1 MDLLEIQNKINTML
15 SGTERKIV
23 FWYDEDAEYQ
33 EDIEELKLADGN
45 RIRILTDDNW
55 FETKLL
61 LEERDPYS
69 NYLVY
74 ASFKRPDDRENH
86 LADTFYYSE
95 HFYSDK
101 IVQLCGEL
109 GIPVDCQDEV
119 KKYKRFW
126 TSGNTQKFR
135 DLQIAEYS
143 KTNIKLGILC
153 VISGVKILNF
163 EELLRKIFLAEK
175 ENENTVIKKMEYY
188 KIHKVF
194 WDFCTKYYGYRDSDP
209 SVKNLFKTMVITY
222 IDAVTEGV
230 VPKEWKAYVSE
241 KHNDNVVF
249 IKNLMNNDQTKEC
262 YDEMA
267 NNIAYELQA
276 EELIKNIP
284 LGKVV
289 ACDAFDLFDINII
302 NWIIAKIEDNMLDE
316 KIAELKIPEIC
327 KSRIKTSYHY
337 AEKFR
342 TQYLMLFN
350 AYNLIREISV
360 HRFKPSLKEVIDLY
374 TEETYKIDSYY
385 RKFYYYMDKVGLSE
399 NIEKIKDLVEN
410 IYTNKYLTDF
420 SYKWNQTL
428 TDELYRTYPETK
440 QEEFYDSYVKPFMIE
455 EGREGRVIV
464 IISDALRYECAKEL
478 MDNFS
483 MDEKCD
489 ASISHMLSVL
499 PSETTLGMAS
509 LLPHKEIVVDE
520 TFGITVDGLQC
531 GNSLADR
538 QKILKTYVSRS
549 ICLQFDDV
557 KNAKREVIREMLQDK
572 DVVYIYHNQI
582 DNRGE
587 NMKSENEVFNACQEA
602 IEEIQG
608 LIRRITGYVSA
619 TRYLITADHGFIYKR
634 NKLVE
639 SDKIVLDKKTIPFVN
654 KRYLLTLEE
663 ISNDAVISRKLEY
676 LGILNKLFVTT
687 PMGTDIIKA
696 PGGGQNY
703 VHGGSSLQ
711 EMIVPVIK
719 VRTATG
725 KQDIGIVNVE
735 LSSFTNK
742 VTGIEIRLDFMQME
756 PVSDVVK
763 GRKLIAFF
771 ADIDGN
777 KISYDVPI
785 IANSKYSDAQKRV
798 MTEKFTLKSGKYDR
812 QKEYFLIL
820 ADMDDERKV
829 YHKYKFE
836 IDIAGTF

>member
-1 MDLLEIQNKINTML
+1 MDLLEIQNKIDTML

-33 EDIEELKLADGN
+33 EDIEELKLTDGN
-45 RIRILTDDNW
+45 KIRILTDDNW

-61 LEERDPYS
+61 LEERDPDS

-74 ASFKRPDDRENH
+74 APFKRPDDRENH
-86 LADTFYYSE
+86 LADTFYYSQ

-109 GIPVDCQDEV
+109 GIPVECQDEV
-119 KKYKRFW
+119 KKYNRFW
-126 TSGNTQKFR
+126 SSGNTQKFK
-135 DLQIAEYS
+135 DLQISEYS
-143 KTNIKLGILC
+143 KSNIMLGILC
-153 VISGVKILNF
+153 VLAGVKILNF

-175 ENENTVIKKMEYY
+175 ENENPIIKKMEYY

-194 WDFCTKYYGYRDSDP
+194 WDFCNKYYGYLDSDP

-222 IDAVTEGV
+222 IDTVTEGAL
-230 VPKEWKAYVSE
+230 PKEWKAYVSE

-262 YDEMA
+262 YDEMSD
-267 NNIAYELQA
+267 NIAYELRA

-284 LGKVV
+284 LEKVV
-289 ACDAFDLFDINII
+289 ACDALDLFDINII
-302 NWIIAKIEDNMLDE
+302 SWIVAKIEDNMLDE

-342 TQYLMLFN
+342 TQYLMLYN
-350 AYNLIREISV
+350 AYNLIKEITL
-360 HRFKPSLKEVIDLY
+360 HEFKPSLKEVIDSY
-374 TEETYKIDSYY
+374 ANETYKIDLYY
-385 RKFYYYMDKVGLSE
+385 RKFYYYMDKLGLSE
-399 NIEKIKDLVEN
+399 DIEKIKDLVEN
-410 IYTNKYLTDF
+410 IYTNKYLSDF
-420 SYKWNQTL
+420 SYKWNGTL
-428 TDELYRTYPETK
+428 SDGLYKTYPQTK
-440 QEEFYDSYVKPFMIE
+440 QEEFYESYVKPFMIE
-455 EGREGRVIV
+455 DGREGRVIV
-464 IISDALRYECAKEL
+464 IISDGFRYECAKEL

-489 ASISHMLSVL
+489 ARISHMLSVL

-509 LLPHKEIVVDE
+509 LLPHKEIVIDE
-520 TFGITVDGLQC
+520 NFGIKVDGLQC
-531 GNSLADR
+531 GNNLADR
-538 QKILKTYVSRS
+538 QKILKTYVPKS

-557 KNAKREVIREMLQDK
+557 KNAKRETIREMLQDK
-572 DVVYIYHNQI
+572 DIVYIYHNQI

-639 SDKIVLDKKTIPFVN
+639 SDKITLDKKTVPFVN
-654 KRYLLTLEE
+654 KRYLLTSEE

-676 LGILNKLFVTT
+676 LGNDNKLFVTT

-719 VRTATG
+719 VKTSTG
-725 KQDIGIVNVE
+725 KQETGVVNVE

-756 PVSDVVK
+756 PVSDVIK

-777 KISYDVPI
+777 KISYDVLI
-785 IANSKYSDAQKRV
+785 IANSKDSDAQKRV
-798 MTEKFTLKSGKYDR
+798 MREKFTLKSGKYDR
-812 QKEYFLIL
+812 KKDYFLIL
-820 ADMDDERKV
+820 ADMDDERKI
-829 YHKYKFE
+829 YHRYKFE

>member
-1 MDLLEIQNKINTML
+1 MDLLEIQNKIDAML

-33 EDIEELKLADGN
+33 EDIEQLKLADGN
-45 RIRILTDDNW
+45 KIRILTDDNW

-61 LEERDPYS
+61 LEERDPDS

-74 ASFKRPDDRENH
+74 APFKRPDDRENH
-86 LADTFYYSE
+86 LADIFYYSE

-109 GIPVDCQDEV
+109 GMPVECQDEV

-126 TSGNTQKFR
+126 TSGNTQKFK
-135 DLQIAEYS
+135 DLKITEYS
-143 KTNIKLGILC
+143 KSNITLGIMC
-153 VISGVKILNF
+153 VLAGVKILNF
-163 EELLRKIFLAEK
+163 EELLRKVILAEK
-175 ENENTVIKKMEYY
+175 ENENPIIKKIEYY

-194 WDFCTKYYGYRDSDP
+194 WDFCTKYYGYRDSDS
-209 SVKNLFKTMVITY
+209 SVKSLFKTMVVTY
-222 IDAVTEGV
+222 IDTLTEGIL
-230 VPKEWKAYVSE
+230 PKEWKVYVSE

-249 IKNLMNNDQTKEC
+249 IKNLMNNEQTRHH

-267 NNIAYELQA
+267 DALAYELRVEA
-276 EELIKNIP
+276 LINTIP
-284 LGKVV
+284 LENVV
-289 ACDAFDLFDINII
+289 TCDAFDLFDINII
-302 NWIIAKIEDNMLDE
+302 SWIIAKIEDNMLDE

-327 KSRIKTSYHY
+327 KNRIKTSYHF
-337 AEKFR
+337 ADKFR
-342 TQYLMLFN
+342 TQYLMLLN
-350 AYNLIREISV
+350 AYNLIKEISL
-360 HRFKPSLKEVIDLY
+360 HQFKPSLKEIIDLY
-374 TEETYKIDSYY
+374 AEETYKIDSYY

-399 NIEKIKDLVEN
+399 DIEKIKDLVEN

-428 TDELYRTYPETK
+428 TDELYRIYPETK

-455 EGREGRVIV
+455 DGREGRVIV

-538 QKILKTYVSRS
+538 QKILKTYVPRS

-557 KNAKREVIREMLQDK
+557 KNAKKEVIRDMLQDK

-602 IEEIQG
+602 IEEIQL

-639 SDKIVLDKKTIPFVN
+639 SDKIVIDKKTIPVVN
-654 KRYLLTLEE
+654 KRYLLTLEG

-676 LGILNKLFVTT
+676 LGNSNKLFVTT
-687 PMGTDIIKA
+687 PMGADIIKA

-725 KQDIGIVNVE
+725 KQDTGIVNVE

-771 ADIDGN
+771 ADVDGN

-785 IANSKYSDAQKRV
+785 IANSKDSDAQKRV

-812 QKEYFLIL
+812 KKEYFLIL
-820 ADMDDERKV
+820 ADMDDERKI
-829 YHKYKFE
+829 YHRYKFE
-836 IDIAGTF
+836 MDIAGIL

>member
-1 MDLLEIQNKINTML
+1 MELLEIQNKIDTML

-33 EDIEELKLADGN
+33 EDIEELKLTDGN
-45 RIRILTDDNW
+45 KIRILTDDNW

-61 LEERDPYS
+61 LEERDPDS

-74 ASFKRPDDRENH
+74 APFKRPDDRENH
-86 LADTFYYSE
+86 LADTFYYSQ

-109 GIPVDCQDEV
+109 GIPVECQDEV

-126 TSGNTQKFR
+126 SSGNTQKFK
-135 DLQIAEYS
+135 DLQISEYS
-143 KTNIKLGILC
+143 KSNITLGILC
-153 VISGVKILNF
+153 VLAGVRILNF

-175 ENENTVIKKMEYY
+175 ENENPIIKKMEYY

-222 IDAVTEGV
+222 IDTVTEGSL
-230 VPKEWKAYVSE
+230 PKEWKAYVSE

-262 YDEMA
+262 YDEMSDTL
-267 NNIAYELQA
+267 AYELRA

-284 LGKVV
+284 LEKVV

-302 NWIIAKIEDNMLDE
+302 SWIIAKIEDNMLDE

-342 TQYLMLFN
+342 TQYLMLYN
-350 AYNLIREISV
+350 AYNLIKEITL
-360 HRFKPSLKEVIDLY
+360 HEFKPSLKEVIDSY
-374 TEETYKIDSYY
+374 ANETYKIDLYY
-385 RKFYYYMDKVGLSE
+385 RKFYYYMDKLGLSE
-399 NIEKIKDLVEN
+399 DIEKVKDLVEN
-410 IYTNKYLTDF
+410 IYTNKYLSDF
-420 SYKWNQTL
+420 SYKWNGTL
-428 TDELYRTYPETK
+428 SDGLYKTYPQTK
-440 QEEFYDSYVKPFMIE
+440 QEEFYESYVKPFMIE
-455 EGREGRVIV
+455 DGREGRVIV
-464 IISDALRYECAKEL
+464 IISDGFRYECAKEL

-489 ASISHMLSVL
+489 ARISHMLSVL

-509 LLPHKEIVVDE
+509 LLPHKEIVIDE
-520 TFGITVDGLQC
+520 NFGIKVDGLQC

-538 QKILKTYVSRS
+538 EKILKTYVPKS
-549 ICLQFDDV
+549 ICLQFDEV
-557 KNAKREVIREMLQDK
+557 KNAKRETIREMLQDK
-572 DVVYIYHNQI
+572 DIAYIYHNQI

-639 SDKIVLDKKTIPFVN
+639 SDKITLDKKTVPFVN
-654 KRYLLTLEE
+654 KRYLLTSEE
-663 ISNDAVISRKLEY
+663 ILNDAVISRKLEY
-676 LGILNKLFVTT
+676 LSNDNKLFVTT
-687 PMGTDIIKA
+687 PKGADIIKA

-703 VHGGSSLQ
+703 VHGGSSLL

-719 VRTATG
+719 VKTSTG
-725 KQDIGIVNVE
+725 KQETGVVNVE

-742 VTGIEIRLDFMQME
+742 VTGIEIKLDFMQME
-756 PVSDVVK
+756 PVSDVIK

-771 ADIDGN
+771 ADSNGS
-777 KISYDVPI
+777 KITYDVPI
-785 IANSKYSDAQKRV
+785 IANSKESDAKKRV

-812 QKEYFLIL
+812 KNDYFLIL
-820 ADMDDERKV
+820 ADMDDERKI
-829 YHKYKFE
+829 YHRYKFE